1 MKTNVKVPSEALV
14 FFTREPEGL
23 VLIEEAEKTPE
34 QAVKGL
40 KGELVYF
47 KNLPVVEN

>member
-1 MKTNVKVPSEALV
+1 VV

-23 VLIEEAEKTPE
+23 VLVDEAEKAPE
-34 QAVKGL
+34 QTIKGL

-47 KNLPVVEN
+47 KNLQVVES